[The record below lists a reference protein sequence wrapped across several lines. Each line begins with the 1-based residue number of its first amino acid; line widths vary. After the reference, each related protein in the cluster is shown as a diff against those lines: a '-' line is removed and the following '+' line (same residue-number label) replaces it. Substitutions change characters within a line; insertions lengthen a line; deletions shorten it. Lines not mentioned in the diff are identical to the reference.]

1 MCEKVNMIQ
10 AVNIT
15 PHESRAKI
23 RFRNA
28 TKILTPDYQRGRCT
42 EASGQTKVVSAL
54 TALAGAGLA
63 VALLA
68 RKQNKGFFDVDYSL
82 KEMAAVSF
90 SAITGGVL
98 GGVLTSNRKKHERKL
113 DEGIFQFSMVAVPGV
128 AVSTAMELCE
138 KSKNF
143 NNIPSKIGA
152 TFAALA
158 LGWQVAVKTANF
170 VSDIDNNEP
179 DRKLKFK
186 DAIASVDDLIG
197 ILLLTKVKAVKQ
209 MKLER
214 VLPAIYAFC
223 GYKAGTTN

>member
-1 MCEKVNMIQ
+1 MLGV
-10 AVNIT
+10 A
-15 PHESRAKI
+15 
-23 RFRNA
+23 F
-28 TKILTPDYQRGRCT
+28 
-42 EASGQTKVVSAL
+42 SGIS
-54 TALAGAGLA
+54 
-63 VALLA
+63 
-68 RKQNKGFFDVDYSL
+68 
-82 KEMAAVSF
+82 
-90 SAITGGVL
+90 GGVI

-113 DEGIFQFSMVAVPGV
+113 DEGIFQFSMVAIPALLVTGMMNV
-128 AVSTAMELCE
+128 CE
-138 KSKNF
+138 KTKPL
-143 NNIPSKIGA
+143 NNIPAKIAG
-152 TFAALA
+152 TLLA
-158 LGWQVAVKTANF
+158 MTAGWQTAVKIANV